1 MAKITDTEVRKKF
14 IDAVLSFL
22 AFYETKWNDKQK
34 TKSAALSTR
43 PKFIFLKITQSNFAL
58 FFQTNK

>member
-1 MAKITDTEVRKKF
+1 MSRIKNQMAKITDTEVRKKF

-34 TKSAALSTR
+34 TKKRSS
-43 PKFIFLKITQSNFAL
+43 I
-58 FFQTNK
+58 NKT

>member
-1 MAKITDTEVRKKF
+1 MDTLHCFKRHEISRIKNQMAKITDTEVRKKF

-34 TKSAALSTR
+34 TKKRSS
-43 PKFIFLKITQSNFAL
+43 I
-58 FFQTNK
+58 NKT

>member
-1 MAKITDTEVRKKF
+1 MAKITDTEVGKKI

-34 TKSAALSTR
+34 TKKRSS
-43 PKFIFLKITQSNFAL
+43 I
-58 FFQTNK
+58 NKT